1 MTCTSTLRIL
11 NAFNDD
17 FFFFIF
23 FIVDLFIY
31 KAQLFAEI
39 PSFAAVVIED
49 EESDWE
55 DRVNGGKTEDRD
67 GIMISRKPMLL
78 IKRLK

>member
-1 MTCTSTLRIL
+1 M
-11 NAFNDD
+11 
-17 FFFFIF
+17 
-23 FIVDLFIY
+23 
-31 KAQLFAEI
+31 
-39 PSFAAVVIED
+39 VIED

-78 IKRLK
+78 INPNRSGLLDVA